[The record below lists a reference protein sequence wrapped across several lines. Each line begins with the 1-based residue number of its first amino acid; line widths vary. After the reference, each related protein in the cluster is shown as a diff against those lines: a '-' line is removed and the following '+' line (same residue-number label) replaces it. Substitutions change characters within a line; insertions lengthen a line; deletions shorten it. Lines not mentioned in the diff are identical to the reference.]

1 MSSSEH
7 AGHHIIPKWTYI
19 KVFIALLF
27 LTVITVLAAEVHFG
41 PVLGIIVA
49 VAIAAAKAS
58 LVVMYFMGLK
68 YDSGVN
74 TLVFLTGLGFV
85 AVFLAFTLIDTS
97 YRGPDTQVQSGGQQQ
112 VEQPA
117 ESGASGGG
125 NH

>member
-7 AGHHIIPKWTYI
+7 AGHHIVSKWTYI
-19 KVFIALLF
+19 KVFIALVV
-27 LTVITVLAAEVHFG
+27 LTIITVLAAQVHFG
-41 PVLGIIVA
+41 PVLGIVVA
-49 VAIAAAKAS
+49 VAIASAKAS

-97 YRGPDTQVQSGGQQQ
+97 YRGPDTSVQSGAQQQ

-117 ESGASGGG
+117 QSGSSG
-125 NH
+125 H

>member
-7 AGHHIIPKWTYI
+7 AGHHITPKATYI
-19 KVFIALLF
+19 KAFVALLV
-27 LTVITVLAAEVHFG
+27 LTVVTVLAAEVHFG

-49 VAIAAAKAS
+49 IAIASAKAS

-68 YDSGVN
+68 YDTGVN

-97 YRGPDTQVQSGGQQQ
+97 QRSPETSSQRNVEQQ

-117 ESGASGGG
+117 P
-125 NH
+125 

>member
-7 AGHHIIPKWTYI
+7 AGHHIVSKWTYI
-19 KVFIALLF
+19 KVFIALVV
-27 LTVITVLAAEVHFG
+27 LTIITVLAAQVHFG
-41 PVLGIIVA
+41 PILGIIVA
-49 VAIAAAKAS
+49 VAIASAKAS

-97 YRGPDTQVQSGGQQQ
+97 YRGPDTSVQGGGQQQ
-112 VEQPA
+112 VEQSMQS
-117 ESGASGGG
+117 ESSG
-125 NH
+125 H